1 MAKSRRS
8 KVVHSSKTHKKNKE
22 SKVVLIENIRNA
34 SADYKQIYLFK
45 VKNMRSVV
53 FKALRLKVDGRMFIG
68 KNKVMA
74 IALGLDQSSELMT
87 SASMVARNLTGNVG
101 ILFSN
106 QDKDSLTS
114 IFDQSNELDFART
127 GNRSTMT
134 VIIESDPSG
143 LRNQESGEPL
153 SPTLEVQLRKAGM
166 PTKLRGGSIL
176 LNSSHYQICRQGEK
190 LNVDQT
196 RILKIMGIRMAP
208 FEICITGHL
217 SENGD
222 FTSFDCPFD
231 AEEEE
236 AIQADAATA
245 QMEIIGEEEN

>member
-8 KVVHSSKTHKKNKE
+8 KVIHSSKTHKKNKE
-22 SKVVLIENIRNA
+22 LKITLIENIRN
-34 SADYKQIYLFK
+34 SSSEYKQIYLFK

-74 IALGLDQSSELMT
+74 IALGLDESSELMT
-87 SASMVARNLTGNVG
+87 SAAKVAKSLTGNVG

-106 QDKDSLTS
+106 QDKETITS
-114 IFDQSNELDFART
+114 IFDQSNELDYART

-134 VIIESDPSG
+134 VVIEADPSG
-143 LRNQESGEPL
+143 LRNYENGTPL

-176 LNSSHYQICRQGEK
+176 LNSSQYQICRQGEK

-217 SENGD
+217 SEEGE
-222 FTSFDCPFD
+222 FKTFECPFD

-236 AIQADAATA
+236 AIQADIATS
-245 QMEIIGEEEN
+245 QMEIIGEEQ